1 MSQSLKDFMNEHR
14 RDFDSE
20 MPGMHNWTAI
30 EKRIA
35 IKKNSSVRQWAGWA
49 VAAILL
55 IAISFG
61 GFQYLNKKTEPV
73 NKEVAGTGFADFED
87 WPAEFAAK
95 AKSYYET
102 IEERQ
107 RRLEQMARKAPGL
120 ASQFEGDMAALDSAY
135 QILHRQAM
143 QTPGSE
149 VIIRAMIQNLQL
161 QAELLSRQLSIINQ
175 YSNNQKNSHE
185 NEKNSSRSL

>member
-1 MSQSLKDFMNEHR
+1 
-14 RDFDSE
+14 
-20 MPGMHNWTAI
+20 
-30 EKRIA
+30 
-35 IKKNSSVRQWAGWA
+35 
-49 VAAILL
+49 
-55 IAISFG
+55 
-61 GFQYLNKKTEPV
+61 
-73 NKEVAGTGFADFED
+73 
-87 WPAEFAAK
+87 
-95 AKSYYET
+95 
-102 IEERQ
+102 
-107 RRLEQMARKAPGL
+107 MARKAPGL

>member
-1 MSQSLKDFMNEHR
+1 MNQSLKEYMEEHR
-14 RDFDSE
+14 RDFDTE
-20 MPGMHNWTAI
+20 MPGMHNWSAI
-30 EKRIA
+30 ERRIA
-35 IKKNSSVRQWAGWA
+35 RRKSLRFRQWAGWA

-55 IAISFG
+55 VTICIG
-61 GFQYLNKKTEPV
+61 GYQFLNGKRE
-73 NKEVAGTGFADFED
+73 AGNTAGARNEALEFEN

-95 AKSYYET
+95 AKSFSET

-107 RRLEQMARKAPGL
+107 RRLQQMAKAQPGL
-120 ASQFEGDMAALDSAY
+120 ASQFEADMVALDSAY

-143 QTPGSE
+143 QAPGSE

-175 YSNNQKNSHE
+175 YSNNQKDSHE
-185 NEKNSSRSL
+185 NETNSSRSL